1 MPTTNRKRKFK
12 PEEIL
17 LLRKVDEAGMI
28 GRDRLSIL
36 FKISRRELGVLL
48 RKPRGKA
55 LR

>member
-1 MPTTNRKRKFK
+1 MPTTLRKRKLT

-17 LLRKVDEAGMI
+17 LIRKVDSAGMI
-28 GRDRLSIL
+28 GRDRLSAIL
-36 FKISRRELGVLL
+36 KLSRRELGVLL